1 MILLISEGFPEGFPE
16 RYRMLFSWTNF
27 PHVARNIFMS
37 LDTVSL
43 IRCRLVCKDWAYN
56 IDQFILNSPILRP
69 ILLERWYGANCSIY
83 PITSEGNELLE
94 RKESP
99 ETRYRNIISFK
110 GTI

>member
-1 MILLISEGFPEGFPE
+1 
-16 RYRMLFSWTNF
+16 
-27 PHVARNIFMS
+27 MS

-110 GTI
+110 GTVLISKIFYPFSVEFRNVHNLNTP